1 MKCHKFKD
9 PALNV
14 AEYVTA
20 YMNCTLKFR
29 LRAVANAEPKPQ
41 NLFLSYHTGK
51 PVRNA
56 TIATYILTKMQL
68 AGINTEVFKA
78 HSARGVLPS
87 LMSRKGASVS
97 AILQQGDWRH
107 ITTFERWYSRES
119 EDSIAGL
126 LIKEV
131 VASQR

>member
-56 TIATYILTKMQL
+56 TLATYILTTMQL

-78 HSARGVLPS
+78 HSAREDLPS

-119 EDSIAGL
+119 EDSIAGQ
-126 LIKEV
+126 LIEEV